1 MLAGLFAL
9 VSLAGAV
16 SGPSAPQRYR
26 IEVKSKQDVD
36 LSAMGQG
43 TQTTEFGAI
52 GFLSVT
58 MSDTTGGQLAHI
70 VVDSLQIPAGLELPP
85 GFSTDGGAGI
95 FFHAYIVDGKV
106 QGTLMPSA
114 PHRMVS
120 LLAGGI
126 ENLFPGLRTTAKLG
140 DTWADTVKAE
150 SSAEGNS
157 QKSVTMLDWKVTG
170 GTTGMLTYE
179 ANTVGTLMRE
189 GPGPAGKQTINAK
202 ITGTRKISGPPAGP
216 MHQGMIKA
224 MQDLLVSM
232 EGNPDAIPVTAT
244 TEITFVKLP

>member
-26 IEVKSKQDVD
+26 IEVRAKQEVD

-43 TQTTEFGAI
+43 TQTQEFGAV
-52 GFLSVT
+52 GFLTVT

-70 VVDSLQIPAGLELPP
+70 VVDSVAVPSGIELPAG
-85 GFSTDGGAGI
+85 FTTDSAAGI
-95 FFHAYIVDGKV
+95 FFHAYIVNGKV
-106 QGTLMPSA
+106 QGSLKPSA
-114 PHRMVS
+114 PQQMVG

-126 ENLFPGLRTTAKLG
+126 ENLFPGMRATAKLG
-140 DTWADTVKAE
+140 DTWADTVKSE
-150 SSAEGNS
+150 SNAEGNS

-170 GTTGMLTYE
+170 GTAGMFTYE
-179 ANTVGTLMRE
+179 ATTVGTLMRE

-202 ITGTRKISGPPAGP
+202 ITGTRKVSGPAAGP
-216 MHQGMIKA
+216 MHEGTIKA
-224 MQDLLVSM
+224 MQDLLLSM
-232 EGNPDAIPVTAT
+232 EGQPDTIPITAT
-244 TEITFVKLP
+244 TEVKFVKLP